1 MLHNKTISLVIPCK
15 NEERALDHLLKKI
28 PSCVDEVLVVD
39 NNSSD
44 STRQVAQRHGARV
57 LTEKRTHNGIGYGY
71 AHQLGLKKATGDYV
85 ITMDGDGTYP
95 ISAIKQAI
103 SITIREDLDVL
114 LCSRFPLRNPKAVS
128 LTRRLGVFILNTEA
142 SLLFASR
149 ITDILSG
156 MWVVKKSAKKH
167 LFLSEGGWDF
177 SPEIKLAALLHPQ
190 IKTAELHIHHSYRK
204 GGESKQ
210 QIWNTGFGHLFFIF
224 RYWWTHVIRKLL
236 TNRLTTFN
244 RVKSAVTSLQTAVK

>member
-1 MLHNKTISLVIPCK
+1 MLQNKTISLVIPCK

-28 PSCVDEVLVVD
+28 PSCVDEILVVD

-44 STRQVAQRHGARV
+44 STREVAQKHGARV
-57 LTEKRTHNGIGYGY
+57 LSEKRTHNGIGYGY
-71 AHQLGLKKATGDYV
+71 AHQLGLKKANGDYV

-95 ISAIKQAI
+95 VSAIQQAI
-103 SITIREDLDVL
+103 TKAIREDLDVL

-142 SLLFASR
+142 SVLFNSK
-149 ITDILSG
+149 ISDILSG
-156 MWVVKKSAKKH
+156 MWVVRKTAKKH
-167 LFLSEGGWDF
+167 LSLREGGWDF
-177 SPEIKLAALLHPQ
+177 SPEIKLASLLHPQ

-210 QIWNTGFGHLFFIF
+210 QIWNTGFGHLFFILK
-224 RYWWTHVIRKLL
+224 YWWKHVIRTSIVQRIPTFTKL
-236 TNRLTTFN
+236 
-244 RVKSAVTSLQTAVK
+244 KSTVSSVQTAVK